1 MGRGDSTLNAL
12 LCGKA
17 CACGSVSMVERG
29 VIRQSEVGKACLD
42 GVIHM
47 RISVPLR
54 QDIFDMSKAKCCR
67 CKDLLLFWV
76 VREKAYA

>member
-29 VIRQSEVGKACLD
+29 VIRQSKVERRVLVGN
-42 GVIHM
+42 
-47 RISVPLR
+47 SY
-54 QDIFDMSKAKCCR
+54 
-67 CKDLLLFWV
+67 
-76 VREKAYA
+76 AYFCTLKTGYL